1 MSATARE
8 VEAKLK
14 SIGDAEKAQILLRFF
29 KTGPGQYGEG
39 DRFLGIQVPELRQV
53 VNEYKALPIE
63 ETTKLIKSPWHEAR
77 LAALLILV
85 NQYAKASEAERKS
98 IYDLYLGHTQWINNW
113 DLIDAS
119 APHIVGAHLM
129 TRSRRP
135 LYTLAKS
142 ASLWERRIA
151 IIATLHFIRQKD
163 FADALAIVEKLLA
176 DREDLIHKA
185 TGWMLREVG
194 KRDQQAMEDFLV
206 AHYRKMPRTALR
218 YAIERLP
225 ETRRKEYLRGL
236 I

>member
-1 MSATARE
+1 MSATAGE

-14 SIGDAEKAQILLRFF
+14 SIADAEKAQILQRFF

-39 DRFLGIQVPELRQV
+39 DKFLGIQVPELRQV
-53 VNEYKALPIE
+53 VNEFKALPLGE
-63 ETTKLIKSPWHEAR
+63 VTKLVKSPWHEAR

-85 NQYAKASEAERKS
+85 KQFAKASAGERKS
-98 IYDLYLGHTQWINNW
+98 IYDLYLGHTRWINNW
-113 DLIDAS
+113 DLVDAS
-119 APHIVGAHLM
+119 APHIAGAHLM
-129 TRSRRP
+129 MRSRRP

-151 IIATLHFIRQKD
+151 IIATLYFVREKD
-163 FADALAIVEKLLA
+163 FDDALSIVATLLA

-185 TGWMLREVG
+185 TGWVLREIG

-206 AHYRKMPRTALR
+206 AHYRNMPRTTLR